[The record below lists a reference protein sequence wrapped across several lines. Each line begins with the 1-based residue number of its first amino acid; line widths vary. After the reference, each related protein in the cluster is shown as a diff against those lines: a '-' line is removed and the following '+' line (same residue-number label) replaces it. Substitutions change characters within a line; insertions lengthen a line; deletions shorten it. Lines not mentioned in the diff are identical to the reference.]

1 MISGDKMQSTTISD
15 IIENFDSLSIEDKE
29 YAKEIIEKNLIESK
43 REKLVSRV
51 NEAKLNYEAYK
62 VKRGGLKEL
71 KEDLDSN

>member
-1 MISGDKMQSTTISD
+1 MQSEMISN

-29 YAKEIIEKNLIESK
+29 YARELIEKNIIESK

-51 NEAKLNYEAYK
+51 NEAKAIYTANK

-71 KEDLDSN
+71 KEDMDSD